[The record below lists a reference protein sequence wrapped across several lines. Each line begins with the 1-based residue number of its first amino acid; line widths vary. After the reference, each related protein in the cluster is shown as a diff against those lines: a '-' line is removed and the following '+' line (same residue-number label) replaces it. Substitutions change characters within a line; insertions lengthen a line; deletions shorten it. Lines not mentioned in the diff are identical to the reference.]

1 MTNVSHRGVSDRRRV
16 VRRGLLYTA
25 LFATALLMVPAGMAQ
40 RSEEAKTLSKRLM
53 CLCGCNQ
60 ILGECN
66 HIGCTVSAEMLRKL
80 DERVARNE
88 PSDLILQSFVQE
100 YGVQV
105 LAEPMSSG
113 FSRWAWLM
121 PPLAALAGISLVV
134 VVLWRWRSGGQ
145 PQAQAAAQPRVS
157 AELLARA
164 RRQADQE
171 TEDELFLSNSSE
183 R

>member
-1 MTNVSHRGVSDRRRV
+1 MTNFSHQGVIGRKSL
-16 VRRGLLYTA
+16 VRRGRLCA
-25 LFATALLMVPAGMAQ
+25 CLFATVLLMASASMAQ
-40 RSEEAKTLSKRLM
+40 RSEEAKALSKRLM

-88 PSDLILQSFVQE
+88 PGDLILQSFVQE

-134 VVLWRWRSGGQ
+134 VVLWRWRSDRQSPEQ
-145 PQAQAAAQPRVS
+145 PVAQPRLS
-157 AELLARA
+157 AEILARA
-164 RRQADQE
+164 RRQADRD
-171 TEDELFLSNSSE
+171 TEDEPFLPNSSE